1 MNLKDQ
7 ITEAL
12 KIAMRSKQVDRVEA
26 LRFLLAQIKN
36 KEISLRPRS
45 ITHADILSVLQ
56 KQAKQRKDGIEQF
69 RAAQRPDLVEK
80 EQKELAI
87 LKEFLPTPLNEAEL
101 AQVIKDVIL
110 SLKKESSDKSLMG
123 QVIKTVMA
131 QTQGRADSQTISR
144 IVKAQLQ
151 SL

>member
-36 KEISLRPRS
+36 KEISLRPKS

-56 KQAKQRKDGIEQF
+56 KQAKQCRDGIEQF
-69 RAAQRPDLVEK
+69 QAAQRPDLVEK

-101 AQVIKDVIL
+101 AQIIKDIIL
-110 SLKKESSDKSLMG
+110 SLKKENSDKNLIG
-123 QVIKTVMA
+123 QVIKTVIA

-144 IVKAQLQ
+144 VVKAQLQ